1 MSHNDGG
8 IGDSPEVGI
17 VTAFT
22 PAVQPPMPGEKCQ
35 TCGHKAPVKLSLDTA
50 SLPVSKREQ
59 EWLLFDL
66 NQSVYL
72 TRPA

>member
-1 MSHNDGG
+1 MAHNDGG

-35 TCGHKAPVKLSLDTA
+35 TCGHKAPEAVPERTEPVVDTEEGEKL
-50 SLPVSKREQ
+50 
-59 EWLLFDL
+59 
-66 NQSVYL
+66 
-72 TRPA
+72 RPSGWGSA